1 LRDAP
6 AVSVIEGQTLSW
18 RFQLRGKIA
27 PPANVVI
34 LAVDDRTVAKL
45 GRWPIPHQELA
56 TAVRKLADSGAAV
69 IGLDL
74 LLLDREPPS
83 NGFQLSPGDRALF
96 EALRDSKR
104 GVLAV
109 AFTFAAEAVPSEPA
123 LKLAENAAFRV
134 VRRASDAETHALRGT
149 ALLG

>member
-1 LRDAP
+1 MSRRLRAAALPWRYAALALPLSIVVALAYLALRDAP

-18 RFQLRGKIA
+18 RFQLRGKLE

-56 TAVRKLADSGAAV
+56 TAVRKLADRGATA
-69 IGLDL
+69 ICLDL

-83 NGFQLSPGDRALF
+83 NGFQLSPGDRA
-96 EALRDSKR
+96 
-104 GVLAV
+104 
-109 AFTFAAEAVPSEPA
+109 
-123 LKLAENAAFRV
+123 
-134 VRRASDAETHALRGT
+134 
-149 ALLG
+149 